1 CLGLA
6 GLIGSI
12 VFLVILLRRPPAAS
26 LPAPARPRPASL
38 PPPTVQAYLVDST
51 GARIALRPGDNP
63 VGRNPDNAIV
73 LAYDT
78 QVSRHHALI
87 TWDGRRLTVT
97 DLGSSNGTFVNGQR
111 VTGPTLVPSGAVV
124 EFGSEGGPRVLVTYV
139 ASAAPAAAAAA
150 PAAKPGGKGKGCL
163 IGCLLLLVVGLC
175 VGGGYAVSRL
185 VGGDEPAGEGE
196 EVSTT
201 DEAPPP
207 VVEDAPPP
215 PDAAPTAPAR
225 KKIAWARLKVGSSF
239 EMKSSTEMK
248 MGDQTFS
255 SESTMRQ
262 TLVALDDEHA
272 TIKTEVSVPNVPPI
286 DPTEQK
292 LAIYPEDGPAGE
304 EPKKLEEKKATVT
317 VPAGTFDCTYR
328 KISMTVNGQEMVT
341 ETWSDD
347 DQPLPYKM
355 VSVGPQS
362 TTVTELTRIDKK

>member
-1 CLGLA
+1 MKFTFKHLTGSRA
-6 GLIGSI
+6 GQEQVVDGS
-12 VFLVILLRRPPAAS
+12 VV
-26 LPAPARPRPASL
+26 
-38 PPPTVQAYLVDST
+38 
-51 GARIALRPGDNP
+51 G
-63 VGRNPDNAIV
+63 VGRNPTHQIV
-73 LAYDT
+73 FDPT
-78 QVSRHHALI
+78 IDDRVSGNHAQFVVMA
-87 TWDGRRLTVT
+87 DGAVTVN